1 MKGAFT
7 VELKGFF
14 VVVLIVGEA
23 ETTGGFVVGLVVGL
37 VVAAVETTG
46 SFVVGLVVGFGT
58 TAAFGRETSL
68 TF

>member
-37 VVAAVETTG
+37 VVAVAETAG
-46 SFVVGLVVGFGT
+46 FVVGLVVGFGT